1 MNNFG
6 QSISDWYGR
15 IGIYG
20 FWKEAHTRHINPQL
34 CHFYDGQEAFI
45 KQMQIFNL
53 NFMNAPVKLLLLQSY
68 SHNYQPVLI
77 VLLSWIIFQSGVM
90 AHDSWVLW
98 LKL

>member
-1 MNNFG
+1 MRSVDNILGSFEMNNFG

-34 CHFYDGQEAFI
+34 SHFYDGQEAFI

-68 SHNYQPVLI
+68 SHYFQPVLI
-77 VLLSWIIFQSGVM
+77 FCSVELFF
-90 AHDSWVLW
+90 
-98 LKL
+98 